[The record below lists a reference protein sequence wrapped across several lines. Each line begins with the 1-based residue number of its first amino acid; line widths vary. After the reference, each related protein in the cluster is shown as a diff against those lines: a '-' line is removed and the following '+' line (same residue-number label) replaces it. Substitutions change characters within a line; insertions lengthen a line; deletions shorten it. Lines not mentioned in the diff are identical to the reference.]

1 MREYKSVKTQPDNI
15 ETVANV
21 QAQEDWRICAAM
33 PFKYLPAVG
42 TSGLE
47 LTELVVIFERGTS

>member
-15 ETVANV
+15 ETIANA
-21 QAQEDWRICAAM
+21 QAQEDWRICAVM
-33 PFKYLPAVG
+33 PFRYLSVVG

-47 LTELVVIFERGTS
+47 LAELVVIFERGTS

>member
-1 MREYKSVKTQPDNI
+1 MREYKSVKTQLDNL

-21 QAQEDWRICAAM
+21 QAQEDWRICAVM
-33 PFKYLPAVG
+33 LFRYLLAVG

-47 LTELVVIFERGTS
+47 LTELVVIFECGTS